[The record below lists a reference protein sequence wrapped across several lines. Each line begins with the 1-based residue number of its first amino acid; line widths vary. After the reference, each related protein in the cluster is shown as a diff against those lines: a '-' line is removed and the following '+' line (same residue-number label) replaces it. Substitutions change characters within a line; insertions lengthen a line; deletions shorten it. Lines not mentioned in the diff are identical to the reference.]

1 MAGAKVTA
9 RTKPKVR
16 RTPRKP
22 VKAGSTNRGG
32 NGGIFTATVAA
43 VVKKKRDG

>member
-1 MAGAKVTA
+1 MVVVKGRIKSKV
-9 RTKPKVR
+9 K
-16 RTPRKP
+16 RKP

-43 VVKKKRDG
+43 IVKKKKDG